1 MALALGV
8 RFPRHLFNGDVEEF
22 LRAASRASVIASE
35 EVDEHT
41 LLVPVPAEGFVVE
54 VDGETR
60 WATSVVVVMEST
72 LALAAQGENV
82 LAPFAGNFEVTDF
95 AAC

>member
-1 MALALGV
+1 MALAFGV
-8 RFPRHLFNGDVEEF
+8 RFPRHLFNGDAESF
-22 LRAASRASVIASE
+22 LRAASRASVLSGE
-35 EVDEHT
+35 EVDAHT
-41 LLVPVPAEGFVVE
+41 LLVAVPAEGFVVE

-60 WATSVVVVMEST
+60 WATQVVVVLEST
-72 LALAAQGENV
+72 LALAARGENV

>member
-1 MALALGV
+1 MALAFGM
-8 RFPRHLFNGDVEEF
+8 RFPRHLFNGDAEAF
-22 LRAASRASVIASE
+22 LRAASRASVVAGE

-54 VDGETR
+54 ADGETR

-72 LALAAQGENV
+72 LALAARGENV

>member
-1 MALALGV
+1 MALAFGT
-8 RFPRHLFNGDVEEF
+8 RFPRHLFNGDAETF
-22 LRAASRASVIASE
+22 LRAASRAAVVAGE
-35 EVDEHT
+35 EVDAHT

-54 VDGETR
+54 VDGESR
-60 WATSVVVVMEST
+60 WATSVVIVMEST
-72 LALAAQGENV
+72 LALAARGENV